1 MEKLKSSVG
10 AIKRGDA
17 GNTNKDL
24 IETAKE
30 LFTDRKDGDG
40 SATKKRDLKTED
52 KAETIIKKVATPA
65 SLPDT

>member
-17 GNTNKDL
+17 GGTNKDL

-30 LFTDRKDGDG
+30 LFTDRKDGKGDANG
-40 SATKKRDLKTED
+40 SIAKKRDVKTEEKTD
-52 KAETIIKKVATPA
+52 GIIKKV
-65 SLPDT
+65 SS